1 MESLR
6 HCPRVVAGVRG
17 CYGVKVGCVGAR
29 AEGRSTLGGEIKKIE
44 NPACYACA
52 YRGTSENVAR
62 ARGAHVCAYAK
73 NCACV

>member
-17 CYGVKVGCVGAR
+17 CYGVKVGCVGAG

-62 ARGAHVCAYAK
+62 RTGPRRARVCV
-73 NCACV
+73 C